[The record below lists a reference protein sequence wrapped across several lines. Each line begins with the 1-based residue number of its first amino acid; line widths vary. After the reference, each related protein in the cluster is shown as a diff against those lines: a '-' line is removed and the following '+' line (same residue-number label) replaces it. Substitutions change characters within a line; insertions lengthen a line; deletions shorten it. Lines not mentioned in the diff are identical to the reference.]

1 MITCSACCKSC
12 NYSKTIARYA
22 YINIF
27 KIIFATI
34 VMCSLCSYVNA
45 QTLKDLLKKA
55 TGSSLVQDV
64 VESVTG
70 VSLQADIKG
79 TWDYSGVAV
88 KLVSEDLLK
97 NAAAGVAAG
106 QIEDKLDGYV
116 QKVGIKPGA
125 FGFIFSEDNTF
136 TTTFKGKNIPGTY
149 TLDEQTKTLT
159 LTYGKTSFMKGFTM
173 TASVNITSS
182 QLDLMFNADKLLDF
196 IGKVS
201 SSSSNSTL
209 AAISA
214 IAQQYDGMKL
224 GFELKK

>member
-1 MITCSACCKSC
+1 MKAS
-12 NYSKTIARYA
+12 
-22 YINIF
+22 F

-106 QIEDKLDGYV
+106 QIEEKLDGYV

-201 SSSSNSTL
+201 ATSKNATLST
-209 AAISA
+209 ISTVA
-214 IAQQYDGMKL
+214 EQYDGMKL

>member
-1 MITCSACCKSC
+1 MEKRVKPK
-12 NYSKTIARYA
+12 NYQDMKAS
-22 YINIF
+22 F

-116 QKVGIKPGA
+116 QKVGIKQGA

-201 SSSSNSTL
+201 SSSNNSTL

>member
-1 MITCSACCKSC
+1 M
-12 NYSKTIARYA
+12 
-22 YINIF
+22 
-27 KIIFATI
+27 
-34 VMCSLCSYVNA
+34 MCGLCGSVEA

-55 TGSSLVQDV
+55 AGSSAVQEV

-70 VSLQADIKG
+70 ISLQADIKG

-97 NAAAGVAAG
+97 SAAAGVAAG
-106 QIEDKLDGYV
+106 QVEDKLDGYV
-116 QKVGIKPGA
+116 QKIGIKPGA
-125 FGFIFSEDNTF
+125 FGFTFSEDNTF

-149 TLDEQTKTLT
+149 TLDEQAKTLT

-173 TASVNITSS
+173 TATVNITSS

-201 SSSSNSTL
+201 ATSKNTTL
-209 AAISA
+209 SAISA
-214 IAQQYDGMKL
+214 VAEQYDGMKL
-224 GFELKK
+224 GFELTK

>member
-1 MITCSACCKSC
+1 MKAS
-12 NYSKTIARYA
+12 
-22 YINIF
+22 F

-55 TGSSLVQDV
+55 TGSSIVQDV

-201 SSSSNSTL
+201 SSSNNSTL

>member
-1 MITCSACCKSC
+1 MEKRVKPK
-12 NYSKTIARYA
+12 NYQDMKAS
-22 YINIF
+22 F

>member
-1 MITCSACCKSC
+1 MEKRVKPK
-12 NYSKTIARYA
+12 NYQDMKAS
-22 YINIF
+22 F

-34 VMCSLCSYVNA
+34 VMCSLCSYVDA

>member
-1 MITCSACCKSC
+1 M
-12 NYSKTIARYA
+12 
-22 YINIF
+22 
-27 KIIFATI
+27 
-34 VMCSLCSYVNA
+34 MCGLCGSVEA

-55 TGSSLVQDV
+55 AGSSAVQEV

-70 VSLQADIKG
+70 ISLQADIKG

-97 NAAAGVAAG
+97 SAAAGVAAG
-106 QIEDKLDGYV
+106 QVEDKLDGYV
-116 QKVGIKPGA
+116 QKIGIKPGA
-125 FGFIFSEDNTF
+125 FGFTFSDDNTF

-149 TLDEQTKTLT
+149 TLDEQAKTLT

-173 TASVNITSS
+173 TATVNITTS

-201 SSSSNSTL
+201 ATSKNTTL
-209 AAISA
+209 SAISA
-214 IAQQYDGMKL
+214 VAEQYDGMKL
-224 GFELKK
+224 GFELTK

>member
-1 MITCSACCKSC
+1 MKAS
-12 NYSKTIARYA
+12 
-22 YINIF
+22 F

-196 IGKVS
+196 IGKV
-201 SSSSNSTL
+201 
-209 AAISA
+209 ISVH
-214 IAQQYDGMKL
+214 
-224 GFELKK
+224 

>member
-1 MITCSACCKSC
+1 M
-12 NYSKTIARYA
+12 
-22 YINIF
+22 
-27 KIIFATI
+27 KIIFRIIFASI
-34 VMCSLCSYVNA
+34 MMCGLCGSVEA

-55 TGSSLVQDV
+55 AGSSAVQEV

-70 VSLQADIKG
+70 ISLQADIKG

-97 NAAAGVAAG
+97 SAAAGVAAG
-106 QIEDKLDGYV
+106 QVEDKLDGYV
-116 QKVGIKPGA
+116 QKIGIKPGA
-125 FGFIFSEDNTF
+125 FGFTFSEDNTF

-149 TLDEQTKTLT
+149 TLDEQAKTLT

-173 TASVNITSS
+173 TATVNITSS

-201 SSSSNSTL
+201 ATSKNTTL
-209 AAISA
+209 SAISA
-214 IAQQYDGMKL
+214 VAEQYDGMKL
-224 GFELKK
+224 GFELTK